1 MDHRIE
7 SIESG
12 AKSGVPPSKIG
23 ASWRTMNAITRC
35 DERPSGHIRRV
46 ELLLVTLIILARATM
61 RMMFSSRPLAL
72 ATLVLFS
79 QYPNQLS
86 VDAFGVSHRP
96 SAHPPSS
103 PLYAESNGSLISGDI
118 GKRREE
124 VARLRNRIDD
134 AEAEIGRLAD
144 AQATYPEENALAKL
158 MNFRN
163 EAAEKA
169 KNRRVQLEQDVAT
182 WKTELAE
189 ATEAFLDLEDELE
202 FASDPKKSSMSST
215 EANRLLAKERED
227 LAEAEQRAKEEEN
240 KLKEKNERDIKLIE
254 DVKSK
259 LEAAQANF
267 ETKQAQVEKQLAEG
281 SRKRAR
287 RVERIASRYKAIRA
301 DIAQLLKG
309 SSNQDNAE
317 QAMKR
322 VQAELRELEAESNKL
337 SVEREILATEK
348 AQLTQD
354 QKAVDERIAKA
365 LQEKDFDNDQLI
377 QDIAKLQ
384 SRGDVYKEEVAI
396 LQIDLDAELA
406 AKERI
411 EIQMKEQ
418 RDAFEAEQKHW
429 AEKNRRIEADLS
441 AKAALIQRKYDSL
454 RKDMIDILARE
465 KNAAREREMS
475 LLTTHASEIKR
486 KSEVIGGLEATL
498 LASQN
503 DKTVLRAKNVD
514 LTKQRDAALRA
525 VSSGEMKI
533 DRYEGSLREQLK
545 LSIRLTRK
553 RSGNSAKAVKSFA
566 SSQFKKLKGKL

>member
-1 MDHRIE
+1 M
-7 SIESG
+7 
-12 AKSGVPPSKIG
+12 
-23 ASWRTMNAITRC
+23 
-35 DERPSGHIRRV
+35 
-46 ELLLVTLIILARATM
+46 
-61 RMMFSSRPLAL
+61 MMFHFRPLAL
-72 ATLVLFS
+72 AVLVLFS
-79 QYPNQLS
+79 QFPNQLS
-86 VDAFGVSHRP
+86 VDAFGISHRP
-96 SAHPPSS
+96 SAHLPSA
-103 PLYAESNGSLISGDI
+103 PLNAESDGSLISGDI

-144 AQATYPEENALAKL
+144 AEATYPEENALTKF

-182 WKTELAE
+182 WKAELAE

-202 FASDPKKSSMSST
+202 FDSDPKKSSMSST
-215 EANRLLAKERED
+215 EANRRLAKERED

-267 ETKQAQVEKQLAEG
+267 ETKQAQVEKQIAEG
-281 SRKRAR
+281 AQKRAKR
-287 RVERIASRYKAIRA
+287 AEGIASRYQAIRA

-309 SSNQDNAE
+309 SSNQDNTE
-317 QAMKR
+317 QAIER

-354 QKAVDERIAKA
+354 QMAVDERIAKA
-365 LQEKDFDNDQLI
+365 LQEKDFDNEQLI

-384 SRGDVYKEEVAI
+384 SRGDVYKQEVAV
-396 LQIDLDAELA
+396 LRSDLDAESA
-406 AKERI
+406 AKERT

-418 RDAFEAEQKHW
+418 RDAFESELKQW
-429 AEKNRRIEADLS
+429 AEKNKKIEADLS
-441 AKAALIQRKYDSL
+441 AKAASIQRRYDSL

-465 KNAAREREMS
+465 KNAAREREMT

-486 KSEVIGGLEATL
+486 KNEVIGGLEASL

-503 DKTVLRAKNVD
+503 DNTVLRAKNVD

-525 VSSGEMKI
+525 VASGEMKI

-545 LSIRLTRK
+545 LSIRLMRK
-553 RSGNSAKAVKSFA
+553 RIGNSAKTVKKVA
-566 SSQFKKLKGKL
+566 SSPFKKLKGS